1 MSKKVLK
8 WNPSLELSI
17 CLFCIFFP
25 INSWQFYLL
34 LMVNLILN
42 LHLYLSNKNRKT
54 HAYRS
59 ENITLCLFM
68 LSQHPELAAYEYECI
83 QCHMHCY
90 TACDTV
96 HPLSN
101 VYSAVTVMPGSDMKC
116 FPWQLKPCAKWGWCT
131 LLALNRIN
139 ALQVSQDTIYKV
151 QESLAIYLSLG
162 KQSLALP
169 SL

>member
-1 MSKKVLK
+1 MFRDIYFYWKTMQKYRLRKRFYREPETWVKKSAEMK
-8 WNPSLELSI
+8 PI
-17 CLFCIFFP
+17 FRAQCLFFLHCFP
-25 INSWQFYLL
+25 RYCWQFYLL
-34 LMVNLILN
+34 SMVNLILN

-59 ENITLCLFM
+59 EKSTLCLFM
-68 LSQHPELAAYEYECI
+68 HSQHPELAAYEYECI

-116 FPWQLKPCAKWGWCT
+116 FPWPNTAET
-131 LLALNRIN
+131 LR
-139 ALQVSQDTIYKV
+139 
-151 QESLAIYLSLG
+151 
-162 KQSLALP
+162 
-169 SL
+169 